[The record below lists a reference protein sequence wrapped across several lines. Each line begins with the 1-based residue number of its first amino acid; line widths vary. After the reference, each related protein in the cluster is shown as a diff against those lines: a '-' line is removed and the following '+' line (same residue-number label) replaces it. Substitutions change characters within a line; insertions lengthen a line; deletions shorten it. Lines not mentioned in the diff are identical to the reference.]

1 MLNFNYLSCIWT
13 LAISVETCMIITT
26 SLRKHKS
33 LHIVHLIS
41 FQGMCKWRDI
51 NISRVYQTE
60 NHPKPL
66 GISRRN
72 KKTIWNRSPM
82 TCFKV
87 FKPQYILHRRALLY
101 RYCAS
106 TLFLP
111 SCPKSLMFLVLA
123 WNQLKYPWQWHRKND
138 PRAKATHM

>member
-1 MLNFNYLSCIWT
+1 MYMDTCNICWNLYDNNNITKKAQKSSHSALNLFSRHVQMTW
-13 LAISVETCMIITT
+13 
-26 SLRKHKS
+26 H
-33 LHIVHLIS
+33 
-41 FQGMCKWRDI
+41 

-138 PRAKATHM
+138 PRAKTTHM